1 MIFVTPKYTMIT
13 SDIAFVKAQLE
24 QGEVVGI
31 PTETVYGLA
40 ANIYNEQA
48 IAKIFSTKGRPN
60 TNPLI
65 VHVKSMEQARTLV
78 SYFPPKA
85 SLLAERFWPG
95 SLTLILPKSELI
107 SDAIT
112 AQQSTVAIRM
122 PNHHTTLALLETLDF
137 PLAAPSANPYNRISP
152 TCAAHVEDYFPQISI
167 LEGGNCEAGV
177 ESTILSFEGDEV
189 VLLRHGAI
197 SMEQIEE
204 VVGRILDRTSSESVH
219 LAPGRSKKHYSP
231 LCELIISYEPLF
243 MLSAVQQKKVA
254 ILWFKEV
261 KIESP
266 KVAINHILSP
276 SGSFQEAAAN
286 MYDALHQLEKSGVDL
301 IIVERLPNVDL
312 GRTINDRFERAA
324 AK

>member
-1 MIFVTPKYTMIT
+1 MIT
-13 SDIAFVKAQLE
+13 SDLSFVKDQLE
-24 QGEVVGI
+24 RGEVVGI

-40 ANIYNEQA
+40 ANIYDEQA

-65 VHVKSMEQARTLV
+65 VHVKSMDQARTLV
-78 SYFPPKA
+78 SHFPPKA
-85 SLLAERFWPG
+85 SRLAERFWPG
-95 SLTLILPKSELI
+95 PLTLILPKSDLI
-107 SDAIT
+107 SAAIT
-112 AQQSTVAIRM
+112 ANQQTVAIRM
-122 PNHHTTLALLETLDF
+122 PNHNTTLQLLESLDF
-137 PLAAPSANPYNRISP
+137 PVAAPSANPYNRISP
-152 TCAAHVEDYFPQISI
+152 THAAHVEAYFPQIPI

-177 ESTILSFEGDEV
+177 ESTILSFDGDEV

-197 SMEQIEE
+197 SIEDIE
-204 VVGRILDRTSSESVH
+204 VEVGRILDRTSSESVH

-243 MLSAVQQKKVA
+243 MLSAVQEKKVG
-254 ILWFKEV
+254 ILWFSEV
-261 KIESP
+261 KIASP

-276 SGSFQEAAAN
+276 SGSFKEAAAH
-286 MYDALHQLEKSGVDL
+286 MYDALHQLEKSGVEL
-301 IIVERLPNVDL
+301 IIVERLPNYNL

>member
-1 MIFVTPKYTMIT
+1 MIT
-13 SDIAFVKAQLE
+13 SDLSFVKDQLE
-24 QGEVVGI
+24 RGEVVGI

-40 ANIYNEQA
+40 ANIYDEQA

-65 VHVKSMEQARTLV
+65 VHVKSMDQARTLV
-78 SYFPPKA
+78 SHFPVKA
-85 SLLAERFWPG
+85 SILAARFWPG
-95 SLTLILPKSELI
+95 PLTLILPKSDLI
-107 SDAIT
+107 SAAIT

-122 PNHHTTLALLETLDF
+122 PNHKATLALLEMLDF

-152 TCAAHVEDYFPQISI
+152 TRAAHVEAYFPQIPI

-177 ESTILSFEGDEV
+177 ESTILSFDGDEV

-197 SMEQIEE
+197 SIEDIE
-204 VVGRILDRTSSESVH
+204 AEAGRILDRTSSESVH

-243 MLSAVQQKKVA
+243 MLSAVQEKKVG
-254 ILWFKEV
+254 ILWFSEV
-261 KIESP
+261 KIASP

-276 SGSFQEAAAN
+276 SGNFKEAAAH
-286 MYDALHQLEKSGVDL
+286 MYDALHQLEKSGVEL
-301 IIVERLPNVDL
+301 IIVERLPNYNL

>member
-1 MIFVTPKYTMIT
+1 MIT
-13 SDIAFVKAQLE
+13 SDLSFVKDQLE
-24 QGEVVGI
+24 RGEVVGI

-40 ANIYNEQA
+40 ANIYDEQA
-48 IAKIFSTKGRPN
+48 IAKIFTTKGRPN

-65 VHVKSMEQARTLV
+65 VHVKSMDQARTLV
-78 SYFPPKA
+78 SHFPVKA
-85 SLLAERFWPG
+85 ANLAERFWPG
-95 SLTLILPKSELI
+95 PLTLILPKSDLI
-107 SDAIT
+107 SAAIT

-122 PNHHTTLALLETLDF
+122 PNHKTKLALLETLDF

-152 TCAAHVEDYFPQISI
+152 TRAAHVDAYFPQIPI

-177 ESTILSFEGDEV
+177 ESTILSFDGDEV

-197 SMEQIEE
+197 SIEDIE
-204 VVGRILDRTSSESVH
+204 AEVGRILDRTSSESVH

-243 MLSAVQQKKVA
+243 MLSAVQEKKVG
-254 ILWFKEV
+254 ILWFNEV
-261 KIESP
+261 KIASP

-276 SGSFQEAAAN
+276 SGSFKEAAAH
-286 MYDALHQLEKSGVDL
+286 MYDALHQLEKSGVEL
-301 IIVERLPNVDL
+301 IIVERLPNYNL